1 MDLDAVDEVTL
12 RRLARAAGLAVN
24 ASEYADVPAE
34 PARRVRDICL
44 ALPEV
49 TENQAWAGTQFRIRK
64 RVFAH
69 VLTVD
74 FADGPVTVLTF
85 RASGP
90 ELEALRNG
98 GHPHF
103 RPAWGADA
111 VGRVLDPDATDASD
125 VRWDEVA
132 ELVTES
138 YCVVAPKKLVALVD
152 RPSV

>member
-1 MDLDAVDEVTL
+1 MDLDAVDEATL
-12 RRLARAAGLAVN
+12 RRLARAAGLAVD

-34 PARRVRDICL
+34 PARRVRGICL

-85 RASGP
+85 RSSGP
-90 ELEALRNG
+90 ELETLRNG

-103 RPAWGADA
+103 QPAWGADA
-111 VGRVLDPDATDASD
+111 VGRVLDPDASD

-138 YCVVAPKKLVALVD
+138 YCAVAPKKLVALVD

>member
-1 MDLDAVDEVTL
+1 MDLDTVDEATL
-12 RRLARAAGLAVN
+12 RRLARAAGLAVD
-24 ASEYADVPAE
+24 ASEYADVPADL
-34 PARRVRDICL
+34 ATRVRDICL

-49 TENQAWAGTQFRIRK
+49 TENQGWAGTQFRIRK

-69 VLTVD
+69 VLTID
-74 FADGPVTVLTF
+74 FAAGPVTVLTF
-85 RASGP
+85 RSSGP

-103 RPAWGADA
+103 QPAWSADA
-111 VGRVLDPDATDASD
+111 VGRVLDPDAAD
-125 VRWDEVA
+125 VRWDEIA
-132 ELVTES
+132 ELVTDS